1 MNGKA
6 SGSHQSQFRGGDDR
20 QTYPVFNSLG
30 DTETN
35 RVDVLEDRHA
45 KFEELR
51 QTIVDCTRQLLE
63 YYREA
68 ELTGFGSPFQP
79 VKAAPGFRDV
89 KRSGK
94 HRRTNSEKAL
104 SQKSQHVFD
113 CSDWTEDLDFS
124 PSQEANA
131 IRQMLLIWERIK
143 GSLNPRPPKD
153 IKESSEK
160 SQDETTQAKIT
171 GNDNK
176 AVDLQ
181 DGNNHE
187 AFLEQRQ
194 SNTDTHSSEMARSH
208 PMTQEEM
215 DIPQQEAHRGVETAS
230 GGRKYNNTPGTEAE
244 DTLQKDPS
252 QIQWTSEECKE
263 EFFLNLRGLQGTGEN

>member
-1 MNGKA
+1 MNGRA
-6 SGSHQSQFRGGDDR
+6 SGSHHSQFRGGDER
-20 QTYPVFNSLG
+20 QTNPVFNSLG

-35 RVDVLEDRHA
+35 RVDILEDRHA

-51 QTIVDCTRQLLE
+51 QTIVICTRQLLE
-63 YYREA
+63 FYRES

-104 SQKSQHVFD
+104 PQKSQHDFE

-143 GSLNPRPPKD
+143 GSLDPRPPKD
-153 IKESSEK
+153 IKESFEQ
-160 SQDETTQAKIT
+160 SQDESTQAKIT

-187 AFLEQRQ
+187 AFLEQ
-194 SNTDTHSSEMARSH
+194 
-208 PMTQEEM
+208 
-215 DIPQQEAHRGVETAS
+215 
-230 GGRKYNNTPGTEAE
+230 
-244 DTLQKDPS
+244 
-252 QIQWTSEECKE
+252 
-263 EFFLNLRGLQGTGEN
+263 